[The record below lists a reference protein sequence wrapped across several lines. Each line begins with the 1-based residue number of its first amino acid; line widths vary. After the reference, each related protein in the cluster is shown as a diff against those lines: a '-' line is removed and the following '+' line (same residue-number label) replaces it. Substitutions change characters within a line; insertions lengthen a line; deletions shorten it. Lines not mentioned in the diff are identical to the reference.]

1 MSVRVVVLVLLLATP
16 LRAQNTG
23 GGTASELMTGAIR
36 AYQDLDFDTAA
47 RLLRRVLTPPLV
59 TGLGDPEH
67 TRALTYLGAA
77 EHYRQ
82 RHDSAIAVFRRL
94 VLLAPRQRPDTL
106 IFPPSWS

>member
-16 LRAQNTG
+16 LRAQNAG

-59 TGLGDPEH
+59 TGLC
-67 TRALTYLGAA
+67 
-77 EHYRQ
+77 
-82 RHDSAIAVFRRL
+82 
-94 VLLAPRQRPDTL
+94 TL
-106 IFPPSWS
+106 PA